1 MVGLNI
7 AAIGAAAGIIA
18 STWVHILARKRDA
31 AIWDAVNEDRI
42 RINRIQTAIKW
53 RKYGELFDPR
63 DDIAKEMMGEIIRR
77 EKTL

>member
-1 MVGLNI
+1 MVNM
-7 AAIGAAAGIIA
+7 AVIGAAVGIVA
-18 STWVHILARKRDA
+18 STWVHILSRKRDN
-31 AIWDAVNEDRI
+31 AIWDQVNEDRI

-63 DDIAKEMMGEIIRR
+63 DEIAKEMMKEIVRR